1 VPWGCLVE
9 SQCLEDVWWSQRA
22 LRMWRILEYVDSQ
35 MCGQCGVTLSSPQ
48 QSHSQRIQLVQT
60 QYKTLWRMSL
70 EDVPWECVL
79 HQVHIQL
86 LQIQGQRLW
95 ECDMKIRLEYA
106 IGERVLHRETLLT
119 HSTSP
124 DSGAKTLATISKGE
138 VGGWGRVPFSR
149 NLMSP
154 TPRRKWYL
162 KTGRRAH

>member
-1 VPWGCLVE
+1 MSWECALRMSGGVTVPWGCLVE
-9 SQCLEDVWWSQRA
+9 SEGLGV
-22 LRMWRILEYVDSQ
+22 RMWRILEYVDSQ
-35 MCGQCGVTLSSPQ
+35 MCGQCGVTLSSPP

-70 EDVPWECVL
+70 EDVPWEYVL
-79 HQVHIQL
+79 HQGHIQL

-106 IGERVLHRETLLT
+106 IGERVLHRETLAT

-138 VGGWGRVPFSR
+138 VGGWGRD
-149 NLMSP
+149 P
-154 TPRRKWYL
+154 TKC
-162 KTGRRAH
+162 TGRD